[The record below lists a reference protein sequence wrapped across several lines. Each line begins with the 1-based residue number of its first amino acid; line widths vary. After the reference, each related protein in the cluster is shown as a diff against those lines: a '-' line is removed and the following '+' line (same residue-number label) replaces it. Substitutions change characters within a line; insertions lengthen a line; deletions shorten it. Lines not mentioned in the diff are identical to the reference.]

1 MTKEILIVGV
11 GSFAGGVL
19 RYILSVGLSKLGRLW
34 AFPIGIMLINIL
46 GCFLI
51 GVLYGYFKSKAT
63 TDPVLPLLLMTGVL
77 GGFTTFS
84 TFSFETIQL
93 LQQNEWLKA
102 ALYVVGSVGLGV
114 VACYWGISKFG
125 N

>member
-77 GGFTTFS
+77 GSFTTFS
-84 TFSFETIQL
+84 TFSFETVQL

-102 ALYVVGSVGLGV
+102 VLYVVGSVGLGV
-114 VACYWGISKFG
+114 VACYLGISKFE